1 MNWKVEIVKAK
12 HWIGY
17 CQTAYNDPISD
28 VIVPMYNEPLS
39 CRAILEMEEF
49 SQGDEGVVF
58 LDSKTNKI
66 GLLIR
71 GVDK

>member
-12 HWIGY
+12 HWLGY
-17 CQTAYNDPISD
+17 DRQTAYHDLLSN
-28 VIVPMYNEPLS
+28 VYVPMCDEPLS
-39 CRAILEMEEF
+39 SKLMLEMEEF

-71 GVDK
+71 G

>member
-17 CQTAYNDPISD
+17 DCQTAYNDPISD

-39 CRAILEMEEF
+39 SRSILEMEEF

-58 LDSKTNKI
+58 IDSKTNKI

-71 GVDK
+71 S

>member
-12 HWIGY
+12 HWFGY
-17 CQTAYNDPISD
+17 DRQTAHHDPLSN
-28 VIVPMYNEPLS
+28 VYVPMSDKPLS
-39 CRAILEMEEF
+39 SKLMLEMEEF

-71 GVDK
+71 S

>member
-12 HWIGY
+12 HWIGCDY
-17 CQTAYNDPISD
+17 QTAYHDPISD
-28 VIVPMYNEPLS
+28 VIVPMCNEPLS
-39 CRAILEMEEF
+39 SRPILEMEEF

-58 LDSKTNKI
+58 LDSKTDKI

-71 GVDK
+71 S

>member
-17 CQTAYNDPISD
+17 DHQTAYYDLLSN
-28 VIVPMYNEPLS
+28 VIVPMSDEALS
-39 CRAILEMEEF
+39 SRSILLMEEF
-49 SQGDEGVVF
+49 SQGDEGIVF

-71 GVDK
+71 SG